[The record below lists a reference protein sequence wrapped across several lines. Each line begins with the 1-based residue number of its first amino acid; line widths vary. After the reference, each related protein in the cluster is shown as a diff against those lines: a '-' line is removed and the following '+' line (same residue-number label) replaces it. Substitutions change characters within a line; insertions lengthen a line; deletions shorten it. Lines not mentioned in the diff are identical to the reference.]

1 MAQHEGVLHALLAQ
15 LAPPASA
22 AAVRLAVRK
31 RAIVTLGALVAFC
44 SPALLAVLYER
55 LLAELAAERAPALQV
70 LLHYLL
76 SSIRKSLCDEL
87 RVQKRWR
94 HVCRCARSCSARRR

>member
-1 MAQHEGVLHALLAQ
+1 MLFARVALAAALVAQHESVLHALLAQ

-44 SPALLAVLYER
+44 SPALLAALYER

-70 LLHYLL
+70 RLCFF
-76 SSIRKSLCDEL
+76 SSLECC
-87 RVQKRWR
+87 RVR
-94 HVCRCARSCSARRR
+94 ASSAGTA